1 MKNIVVTGVSTGI
14 GHAIAKTLTGNNF
27 HVFGSVRKAEDG
39 ARLSSE
45 FGAAF
50 TPLVFDVTDEQ
61 AVHEAADF
69 VRQKLNGQTL
79 DGLVNNA
86 GIALPGPLLY
96 QSIQNFRQQLEV
108 NVTGQLIAIQA
119 FTPLLGADRTL
130 KGKPGRILNM
140 SSVGGKNGAPF
151 VGAYAASKHALEG
164 LSESLRRELMLFGI
178 DVIIIGPGAIST
190 PIWEKANE
198 MDISEFEKTEYGK
211 VLDGFRKYMTNAGK
225 HGLPAEKLGELVL
238 HIMTTAKPK
247 VRYAIVPQRLK
258 NWTIPQLL
266 PKRMVDNIIAKQL
279 GFKKVR

>member
-1 MKNIVVTGVSTGI
+1 MKNIVITGVSTGI
-14 GHAIAKTLTGNNF
+14 GYAIAKTLCKHNF
-27 HVFGSVRKAEDG
+27 QVFGSVRKAEDG
-39 ARLSSE
+39 VRLASE
-45 FGAAF
+45 FGANF
-50 TPLVFDVTDEQ
+50 TPLVFDVTDEK
-61 AVHEAADF
+61 AVHEAAKL
-69 VRQKLNGQTL
+69 VLEKLNGTTL

-86 GIALPGPLLY
+86 GIALPGPLIH
-96 QSIQNFRQQLEV
+96 QPIEDFRRQLEV

-119 FTPLLGADRTL
+119 FVPLLGADRSL

-164 LSESLRRELMLFGI
+164 LSESLRRELMLYGI

-190 PIWEKANE
+190 PIWDKANE
-198 MDISEFEKTEYGK
+198 MDISEFEKTDYGK

-266 PKRMVDNIIAKQL
+266 PKRMVDKIIAKQL
-279 GFKKVR
+279 GFK

>member
-14 GHAIAKTLTGNNF
+14 GYAIAKTLAANNF

-39 ARLSSE
+39 QRLASE

-50 TPLVFDVTDEQ
+50 IPLVFDVTDEKG
-61 AVHEAADF
+61 VHDAATF
-69 VRQKLNGQTL
+69 VREKLNGHTL

-86 GIALPGPLLY
+86 GIALPGPLIH
-96 QSIQNFRQQLEV
+96 QPIQDFRQQLEV

-119 FTPLLGADRTL
+119 FTPLLGSDRSL

-164 LSESLRRELMLFGI
+164 LSESLRRELMLYGI

-190 PIWEKANE
+190 PIWDKANE
-198 MDISEFEKTEYGK
+198 MDITDFEKTDYGK
-211 VLDGFRKYMTNAGK
+211 VLEGFRKYMTNAGK

-266 PKRMVDNIIAKQL
+266 PKRMVDKIIAKQL
-279 GFKKVR
+279 GFK

>member
-1 MKNIVVTGVSTGI
+1 MKKIVVTGVSTGI
-14 GHAIAKTLTGNNF
+14 GYAIAKTLCANNF

-39 ARLSSE
+39 TRLASE

-50 TPLVFDVTDEQ
+50 TPLVFDVTDEK
-61 AVHEAADF
+61 AVHEAANF

-86 GIALPGPLLY
+86 GIALPGPLLH
-96 QSIQNFRQQLEV
+96 QSIQDFRQQLEV

-119 FTPLLGADRTL
+119 FTPLLGADRNL

-190 PIWEKANE
+190 PIWDKANE
-198 MDISEFEKTEYGK
+198 MDISEFEKTEYAK

-238 HIMTTAKPK
+238 HIMTTANPK

-258 NWTIPQLL
+258 NWTIPQFL